1 MFLSSSIPHTIFA
14 GSIGIPDTMLLM
26 LLALM
31 VFGPRRL
38 PEIGRQIGKLM
49 YEFRKISN
57 DFKFQ
62 MEEELRISEEIERQR
77 QVSAAT
83 AVAEIPHLP
92 PPEPVFATDT
102 YTVESPSV
110 SLPPQESSTAVPEP
124 FQPEPSQPEPSQPET
139 SRPSSAPLSV
149 PASDTGFP
157 TIQPPTQGGVV
168 PRAFRG
174 LIPATPAT
182 TAQAEPATEP
192 PTDTAATSESVTTH
206 IQNLPQNLHP
216 DQPQEQHG

>member
-1 MFLSSSIPHTIFA
+1 MFLPSSIPLTIFA
-14 GSIGIPDTMLLM
+14 DSIGIPDTMLLM

-77 QVSAAT
+77 QLSAAT

-92 PPEPVFATDT
+92 PPEPVFANAADASA
-102 YTVESPSV
+102 VDSV
-110 SLPPQESSTAVPEP
+110 SGSPEPQELTAAAPASLK
-124 FQPEPSQPEPSQPET
+124 PEPSPTP
-139 SRPSSAPLSV
+139 
-149 PASDTGFP
+149 DTGFP
-157 TIQPPTQGGVV
+157 SIQPPTQGGVV

-174 LIPATPAT
+174 LIPATPVT
-182 TAQAEPATEP
+182 PAQDEPVPETPMTPAPEA
-192 PTDTAATSESVTTH
+192 DTSQ
-206 IQNLPQNLHP
+206 IQNVPRNLNT
-216 DQPQEQHG
+216 DLPQEQHG